1 MARVPIKIY
10 PKSLLATL
18 ASLLGSVFFMM
29 AIVLALKMEWIGAIV
44 CVLGLI
50 GMNLWAE
57 KINER
62 KIEKKTFKLWV
73 KELEKQGY
81 DQMIAQSVEYAVS
94 AYNAYPCKR
103 TLKYIAQRNPYAARY
118 IAEQTQRKN

>member
-18 ASLLGSVFFMM
+18 VSLLGSGFFMM

-62 KIEKKTFKLWV
+62 KIEKKTFKL
-73 KELEKQGY
+73 
-81 DQMIAQSVEYAVS
+81 
-94 AYNAYPCKR
+94 
-103 TLKYIAQRNPYAARY
+103 
-118 IAEQTQRKN
+118 